1 MAKASDQLALKS
13 AVQGR
18 KFDPVYYLYGDD
30 DFLKNEAVRVL
41 TVAAVDPAMQAFNL
55 DQRRGVDLDGEEL
68 GVLLSTPP
76 MMAERRA
83 VVIRGAAALRKDARA
98 ALDKYLA
105 KPAGDTVLVLVA
117 GADEKQDKKLTEQST
132 AVEFGPLT
140 GTQLPKWIARRVEQ
154 AGGEIA
160 PDAVALLQ
168 DTVGSDLPT
177 LDLEI
182 EKLLNYAAGRRITE
196 DDVAAI
202 AGVRRDETVG
212 HLLDAV
218 AARDASAA
226 LAALPLVLQQPK
238 VSAVTIVMAL
248 TVQTLALAWGEA
260 RGLPSARLSGEYF
273 SLLKGS
279 GSVFT
284 GRSWGEAV
292 STWTRTVSRWSRQD
306 LTAALATLARADEAL
321 KESRLSSESQ
331 VLSTLILSL
340 CRTSAG
346 HKVA

>member
-1 MAKASDQLALKS
+1 MAKASDQQALKS
-13 AVQGR
+13 AVQNR

-30 DFLKNEAVRVL
+30 DFLKNEAVRLL
-41 TVAAVDPAMQAFNL
+41 TAAVVEPAMQAVNL
-55 DQRRGVDLDGEEL
+55 DQRKGADVHGEEL
-68 GVLLSTPP
+68 GILLSTPP

-83 VVIRGAAALRKDARA
+83 VVIRDVGALRKDARA
-98 ALDKYLA
+98 ALDTYLDA
-105 KPAGDTVLVLVA
+105 PAGDTVLVLVA
-117 GADEKQDKKLTEQST
+117 GADEKVDKRLAEKGT

-140 GTQLPKWIARRVEQ
+140 GAQLPKWIARRVDQ

-160 PDAVALLQ
+160 PDAIALLQ
-168 DTVGSDLPT
+168 DTVGGDLPA

-182 EKLLNYAAGRRITE
+182 EKLLNYASDRRITE
-196 DDVAAI
+196 DDVAAV

-218 AARDASAA
+218 AMRDASGA
-226 LAALPLVLQQPK
+226 LAVLPLVLQQPK

-260 RGLPSARLSGEYF
+260 RGLPPARLSREYF
-273 SLLKGS
+273 SLLKDA

-292 STWTRTVSRWSRQD
+292 SAWTRTAAQWSRQD
-306 LTAALATLARADEAL
+306 LTAALNALARADEAL

-331 VLSTLILSL
+331 VLSTLVLSL
-340 CRTSAG
+340 CRTPAG